1 MLFCSKRKASD
12 MNTFL
17 ISSAVVLALTSTHLA
32 AGPIQI
38 QSPIAPFGATS
49 VEQLWLAKDNNGK
62 GQGNGKATGKGHG
75 NAGKGNRGPDRA
87 HGRNEQPGAGKGRDH
102 PPSRAG
108 KPDHASGPKL
118 KMNGKAAEH
127 ASHGHGNG
135 RRGFTT
141 AEREEVLSR
150 IISTPAPAGR
160 DMKRLLAATALA
172 VVTPQ
177 LLVAD
182 IPDDELIAYR
192 NCPPGLARKDPP
204 CVPPGLARKG
214 VTYDE
219 WASYDQDDYDTI
231 WVERRDEWLRSEADV
246 DPDPELL
253 LLQSDQIE
261 TLFDLDPAPAGH
273 RYALIDGMPVLLDQK
288 DYDALLLVNQMA
300 QVPDLELGMPIAPTA
315 ALTQDE
321 LASVYRL
328 PQLGDDENYAVV
340 NGQVVQ
346 LNDRNYELLQMIR
359 VARAIL

>member
-1 MLFCSKRKASD
+1 

-17 ISSAVVLALTSTHLA
+17 ISSAVALALTSTHLA

-38 QSPIAPFGATS
+38 QGPMAPFGATS
-49 VEQLWLAKDNNGK
+49 VEQLWLAKDDKGK

-75 NAGKGNRGPDRA
+75 NAGHGNRDPDRA
-87 HGRNEQPGAGKGRDH
+87 QGRNEQPGAGKGRDH
-102 PPSRAG
+102 PASRAG
-108 KPDHASGPKL
+108 KPDHAGGPKP
-118 KMNGKAAEH
+118 KTNAKAAEQV
-127 ASHGHGNG
+127 SRGHGQG
-135 RRGFTT
+135 RRGFTA

-177 LLVAD
+177 LRVAD

-192 NCPPGLARKDPP
+192 NCPPGLAKKDPP
-204 CVPPGLARKG
+204 CVPPGLARAG

>member
-1 MLFCSKRKASD
+1 

-135 RRGFTT
+135 RRGFTA

>member
-1 MLFCSKRKASD
+1 

-17 ISSAVVLALTSTHLA
+17 ISGAVALALTSTHLA
-32 AGPIQI
+32 ADPIQTWGA
-38 QSPIAPFGATS
+38 IAPLEATS
-49 VEQLWLAKDNNGK
+49 MERLWLARDNNGK
-62 GQGNGKATGKGHG
+62 GQGNGKAIGKGHG
-75 NAGKGNRGPDRA
+75 NAGHGNRGPDRA

-102 PPSRAG
+102 PAGRAG
-108 KPDHASGPKL
+108 KSDHAGGPKL
-118 KMNGKAAEH
+118 KTNGKAAEH
-127 ASHGHGNG
+127 ASHGQGNG
-135 RRGFTT
+135 RRGFAA
-141 AEREEVLSR
+141 AEREEVLGR
-150 IISTPAPAGR
+150 ILSTPAPDGR

-204 CVPPGLARKG
+204 CVPPGLAREG
-214 VTYDE
+214 VTYEE
-219 WASYDQDDYDTI
+219 WASYDGDDHDRI
-231 WVERRDEWLRSEADV
+231 WVERRDEWLRSEAQL

-253 LLQSDQIE
+253 LLQSDQIA
-261 TLFDLDPAPAGH
+261 TLFDLDPAPDGH

-300 QVPDLELGMPIAPTA
+300 QVPDLPAGAPIAPTA

-328 PQLGDDENYAVV
+328 PQRGDDENYAVV
-340 NGQVVQ
+340 NGQVVR